1 MSSRVRIGGIQA
13 LADLLRRMGA
23 CRSRPMPAGTGLLAW
38 ITGRSA
44 AEMSKVIGGPGYSMP
59 SGGMRVLPMAPGR
72 PGNWI
77 LLAGD
82 RWPRIP
88 TRIRVDPGAT
98 GNILVLGNST
108 SLPSSVS
115 FQGRDNVAIFGDA
128 ITWRFDVDVRF
139 SSDRGCLFM
148 GRACSANGTSI
159 IVEGDGRTVTVGDDC
174 MFATGTAVRSSDL
187 HAISDRGSGRWL
199 NPPADVL
206 IEPHVWIGQDALVA
220 KGARVGEGSVIGAKS
235 LVTGC
240 VPPHSIAAGV
250 PASILRENV
259 EWTRERQPVGA

>member
-1 MSSRVRIGGIQA
+1 MRFGGTQA
-13 LADLLRRMGA
+13 LADLLRRAGA
-23 CRSRPMPAGTGLLAW
+23 CRPAPMSTDAGLLAW

-44 AEMSKVIGGPGYSMP
+44 AVMPPVIGGPGFTMP
-59 SGGMRVLPMAPGR
+59 SGRVRVLPMAPRR

-82 RWPRIP
+82 RWPRIR

-98 GNILVLGNST
+98 GNVLVLGNST
-108 SLPSSVS
+108 SLPSSVL
-115 FQGRDNVAIFGDA
+115 FQGRDNVAIFGDS
-128 ITWRFDVDVRF
+128 ISWRFDVDVRF

-159 IVEGDGRTVTVGDDC
+159 IVEGDGCTISIGDDC
-174 MFATGTAVRSSDL
+174 MFAAGTAVRSSDL

-206 IEPHVWIGQDALVA
+206 IEPHVWIGQDALIA

-235 LVTGC
+235 LVTGR
-240 VPPHSIAAGV
+240 VPPHCITAGV
-250 PASILRENV
+250 PANVLRENV